1 MRLLALVACLAL
13 VRVGVSADGERM
25 AAEPFNG
32 AVHSDP
38 GADVIDDGMTEP
50 SHAVRW
56 MDVEVN
62 AEAFVTRKSWQ
73 PPQYHLED
81 GTHVRMRGWVSTI
94 RAAATGEAVFR
105 LPEEARPGRVE
116 PWRVTM
122 KGTDREILL
131 GEDGVARL
139 LRDIPADNWLPLA
152 GFAFNSWR
160 AGGADA
166 APTAELGTGSVTYE
180 EVEVQPP
187 KDEL

>member
-1 MRLLALVACLAL
+1 
-13 VRVGVSADGERM
+13 
-25 AAEPFNG
+25 
-32 AVHSDP
+32 
-38 GADVIDDGMTEP
+38 
-50 SHAVRW
+50 

-62 AEAFVTRKSWQ
+62 ADAFVTRKSWQ

-94 RAAATGEAVFR
+94 RAAGAGEAVFR
-105 LPEEARPGRVE
+105 LPEEARPGRGE

-122 KGTDREILL
+122 KGTDRENLL

-152 GFAFNSWR
+152 GFSFNSWR
-160 AGGADA
+160 AGGDDA
-166 APTAELGTGSVTYE
+166 APKAEIGTGSVTYE
-180 EVEVQPP
+180 DVEVRPP

>member
-38 GADVIDDGMTEP
+38 GADVVDDGMTEP

-62 AEAFVTRKSWQ
+62 ADVFVTRKSWQ

-94 RAAATGEAVFR
+94 RAAATGEADHSLKKVKR
-105 LPEEARPGRVE
+105 
-116 PWRVTM
+116 
-122 KGTDREILL
+122 K
-131 GEDGVARL
+131 
-139 LRDIPADNWLPLA
+139 
-152 GFAFNSWR
+152 
-160 AGGADA
+160 
-166 APTAELGTGSVTYE
+166 
-180 EVEVQPP
+180 P
-187 KDEL
+187 KFKKD

>member
-13 VRVGVSADGERM
+13 ARVGVSADGERM

-38 GADVIDDGMTEP
+38 GADVVDDGMTEP

-62 AEAFVTRKSWQ
+62 ADAFVTRKSWQ

-131 GEDGVARL
+131 G
-139 LRDIPADNWLPLA
+139 
-152 GFAFNSWR
+152 
-160 AGGADA
+160 
-166 APTAELGTGSVTYE
+166 
-180 EVEVQPP
+180 
-187 KDEL
+187 